1 MIIVG
6 LCDKLVSVNYI
17 CRTGNREQ
25 GTGNREQGTGNR
37 GQEIGNR
44 EQGSGLWDKLVSVN
58 YICRTGN
65 TASDEKDLR
74 QDKKYETGNYKW
86 EAEDR
91 IRISLDVL

>member
-1 MIIVG
+1 M
-6 LCDKLVSVNYI
+6 
-17 CRTGNREQ
+17 
-25 GTGNREQGTGNR
+25 
-37 GQEIGNR
+37 
-44 EQGSGLWDKLVSVN
+44 SVN